1 MGKDVKD
8 DRETMD
14 VVPLDKVRNIGIM
27 AHIDAGKTTT
37 TERILFY
44 SGVVHRMGEV
54 HDGNTV
60 TDWMVQERERGI
72 TITSAAISCLWHDHR
87 INIIDTPGHVDF
99 TIEVERSLRVLD
111 GAIAIFDSVGG
122 VEPQSETV
130 WRQADKYHVPRI
142 AFVNKM
148 DRVGADFENALD
160 MMKAKLTLRPAV
172 VQLPIGKEETFEG
185 VIDLVR
191 MKAYRYD
198 EETLGAKVIE
208 QSVPEEYA
216 DAANNARDML
226 LEQVVDYND
235 DLMREMLAEGPVS
248 PAAITAAI
256 RNGVLKSEIY
266 PVLCGSAFK
275 KKGVQQLV
283 DAVIAYLPSPL
294 DRGKVMGNDPITG
307 EPRERLPAEKEPFSA
322 LVFKIASDAHVGR
335 LAYARVYS
343 GKGGFKDQFINPR
356 TRAKERVTRIF
367 RMHANKRHAEQFM
380 CAGEIY
386 GLVGLKDTTTG
397 DTLCDPDFQI
407 VYERMDFPAT
417 VISRSIEPKS
427 TADEEKLVQALNR
440 LCDEDPTCTVK
451 IDSETGQRL
460 ISGMGELHV
469 EILVDR
475 LIREFNVNVH
485 VGNPQVSYRE
495 SIADRA
501 EEDYEFSQ
509 LIGGKSHY
517 ARVVLVLE
525 PIETS
530 RGIEFK
536 SEIRDSSFPQS
547 FVAAVRQGVMEAS
560 SGGVLSGYP
569 LAGIKTVL
577 KSGSYRIDDSTEM
590 GFKIAGSMAFK
601 QACARAK
608 PVLLEPVMNVEVVV
622 PFDYMGAVINDLN
635 ARRGKIGGISARKDV
650 QVVDAEAPLAEMFG
664 YATNLRSLTQGRA
677 VYTMQLDRYEATT
690 PGKQEEILKRI
701 GRLF

>member
-1 MGKDVKD
+1 MSKEAKDGRENKDV
-8 DRETMD
+8 
-14 VVPLDKVRNIGIM
+14 VSLDKVRNIGIM

-44 SGVVHRMGEV
+44 SGMVHRMGEV

-60 TDWMVQERERGI
+60 MDWMVQERERGI
-72 TITSAAISCLWHDHR
+72 TITSAAITCQWKDHR

-111 GAIAIFDSVGG
+111 GAVAIFDSVGG

-148 DRVGADFENALD
+148 DRVGADFENALE
-160 MMKAKLTLRPAV
+160 MMRRKLSLRPVV
-172 VQLPIGKEETFEG
+172 VQLPIGNEETFEG
-185 VIDLVR
+185 VIDLVH

-198 EETLGAKVIE
+198 EESLGAKVIE
-208 QSVPEEYA
+208 SPIP
-216 DAANNARDML
+216 DAMTGMAGKARETL
-226 LEQVVDYND
+226 LEQVVDFND
-235 DLMREMLAEGPVS
+235 DLMRQMLAEGPVG
-248 PAAITAAI
+248 PDAIMAAI

-275 KKGVQQLV
+275 NKGIQQLV
-283 DAVIAYLPSPL
+283 EAIIAYLPSPL
-294 DRGKVMGNDPITG
+294 DRGKVVGTDPASG
-307 EPRERLPAEKEPFSA
+307 ETRQRLPEEKEPFSA
-322 LVFKIASDAHVGR
+322 LIFKIASDAHVGR

-343 GKGGFKDQFINPR
+343 GKGGFKDLLLNPR
-356 TRAKERVTRIF
+356 TKARERVTRIF

-380 CAGEIY
+380 HAGGIY

-397 DTLCDPDFQI
+397 DTLCDPDFQV
-407 VYERMDFPAT
+407 VYERMEFPT
-417 VISRSIEPKS
+417 PVLSRSIEPKS
-427 TADEEKLVQALNR
+427 TVDEEKLVQALSR

-475 LIREFNVNVH
+475 LIREFNVGVH

-495 SIADRA
+495 SISVDA
-501 EEDYEFSQ
+501 EEEFEFSQ
-509 LIGGKSHY
+509 LIGGKSHF
-517 ARVVLVLE
+517 ARVVMGLHS
-525 PIETS
+525 IEAS
-530 RGIEFK
+530 RGIEFV
-536 SEIRDSSFPQS
+536 SSIKDKTFPEP

-577 KSGSYRIDDSTEM
+577 KGASFRIDDSTEM
-590 GFKIAGSMAFK
+590 GFKIAGTMAFK
-601 QACARAK
+601 QACTKAK
-608 PVLLEPVMNVEVVV
+608 PVLMEPVMSVEVVV
-622 PFDYMGAVINDLN
+622 PVEYMGAVINDLN
-635 ARRGKIGGISARKDV
+635 ARRGKISGIVARKDA

-677 VYTMQLDRYEATT
+677 VYTMQLDRYEPTT
-690 PGKQEEILKRI
+690 PGIQELLLRRI
-701 GRLF
+701 GRL